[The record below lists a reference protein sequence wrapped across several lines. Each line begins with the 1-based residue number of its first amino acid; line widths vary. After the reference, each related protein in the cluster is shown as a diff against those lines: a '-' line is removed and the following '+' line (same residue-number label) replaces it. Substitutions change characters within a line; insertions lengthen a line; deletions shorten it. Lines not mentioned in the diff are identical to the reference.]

1 MNVRGDIEQF
11 GYFEEKF
18 ISYGMKKAGVLFP
31 FFWKRTSAY
40 AFAIMRLEL
49 GDLLPC
55 QAGIIHDLFYRF
67 TI

>member
-40 AFAIMRLEL
+40 AFAIMGL
-49 GDLLPC
+49 
-55 QAGIIHDLFYRF
+55 
-67 TI
+67 